1 MKKFNDDFSI
11 GDAMKGFMKS
21 TKLEAGLD
29 IVNVKETWYKM
40 MGPAFKNYTEQ
51 IELRRNTLYVQ
62 LNSSVV
68 KQELEYGK
76 SKIIKMLNEELG
88 KDLIKEIV
96 FR

>member
-1 MKKFNDDFSI
+1 MKRFNDDYSI
-11 GDAMKGFMKS
+11 SDVMKEFMK
-21 TKLEAGLD
+21 TNKLESGLD

-40 MGPAFKNYTEQ
+40 MGPAIKNYTSA
-51 IELRRNTLYVQ
+51 IELKKNTLYIQ

-76 SKIIKMLNEELG
+76 SKIITMLNEELG
-88 KDLIKEIV
+88 KELIKEIV

>member
-1 MKKFNDDFSI
+1 MKRFNDDFSI
-11 GDAMKGFMKS
+11 GDVMKEFMKA

-29 IVNVKETWYKM
+29 VINVKDTWYKM
-40 MGPAFKNYTEQ
+40 MGPAFKNYTQQ
-51 IELRRNTLYVQ
+51 IELKRQTLYVQ

-76 SKIIKMLNEELG
+76 SKIIKMLNEDLG